1 MNGMNNAAFFPK
13 LAWNNIS
20 KNKKIYLPYM
30 LTTSGIIMMFYIV
43 FHLNQDPEVTAF
55 QSGTTLQFILG
66 LGVIVVG
73 IFSVIFLFYTNSFL
87 MKRRKTELGLYNVLG
102 LGKIHIARVVFW
114 ETVYMAVF
122 SLVPG
127 MGLGV
132 LLSKIGQ
139 LGLFRLLN
147 LEASYT
153 FSVNFHV
160 LGFTA
165 AFFAVVFVL
174 LFLFSLHQIG
184 RSSARELLSSE
195 KAGEKEPRAN
205 GMLAAVGVILLGAG
219 YVISQIISDPM
230 SAIGMFFIAVILVIL
245 GTYCCFIAGSVALC
259 KLLRKNKTYYYKTNH
274 FISVSSMIYRMKRNG
289 AGLAS
294 ICILSTMVLVMLSST
309 ACMYLGGAD
318 AVEKNYPRD
327 MMVKMTLYGG
337 DMPEFQISADAVDA
351 WLEETLQQQSV
362 KAENLVSYRFG
373 TYMVHQEG
381 NTIESVPYGN
391 FGESNMVMNVVTLED
406 YNASENQTAA
416 LKPGQVLVYDD
427 TGRFA
432 GETLNIFGREYQ
444 VAEILEEMAMQK
456 SNFVGYST
464 LSVVTADMA
473 EFSRIYEEQ
482 EKLQAASMKE
492 QGVDPKAGDAN
503 SCSYSL
509 VYTLGFDEDGMSEA
523 QKDAV
528 QGALDQL
535 DDEGYAAV
543 IEPALR
549 QSGRDP
555 FFSTLTLSADS
566 SEDVRDAFYS
576 LYGGMFFLG
585 ILLSITFLLGTVLIM
600 YYKQITEGYDDQGR
614 FEILRKVGMSDT
626 EIRKTINSQ
635 VLTVFFAPLLAAGM
649 HVLFAFHM
657 IALMLSV
664 FAITN
669 TMLLALISLG
679 VFLVFGVFYAAVYM
693 ATSRAY
699 YRIVS

>member
-1 MNGMNNAAFFPK
+1 MNGMAFFPK

-30 LTTSGIIMMFYIV
+30 LTSSGIIMMFYIV
-43 FHLNQDPEVTAF
+43 FHLNQDPEVTTF

-66 LGVIVVG
+66 LGIVVIG

-102 LGKIHIARVVFW
+102 LGKIHIARVLFW
-114 ETVYMAVF
+114 ETVYIAVF
-122 SLVPG
+122 SLVLG

-147 LEASYT
+147 MKASYT
-153 FSVNFHV
+153 FSVNVHV

-165 AFFAVVFVL
+165 AFFTVVFVL
-174 LFLFSLHQIG
+174 LFLFSVRQIG
-184 RSSARELLSSE
+184 KSSARELLSSE
-195 KAGEKEPRAN
+195 KAGEKEPKAN
-205 GMLAAVGVILLGAG
+205 GLLAAAGVVLLGAG
-219 YVISQIISDPM
+219 YVISQIINDPM

-259 KLLRKNKTYYYKTNH
+259 KLLRKNKNYYYKTNH

-309 ACMYLGGAD
+309 ACMYLGGAA
-318 AVEKNYPRD
+318 AVEKSYPRD

-337 DMPEFQISADAVDA
+337 ELPEFQTSADAVDH
-351 WLEETLQQQSV
+351 WLEDTLQQQSAA
-362 KAENLVSYRFG
+362 AENLVSYRIG

-381 NTIESVPYGN
+381 NTVESIPYGN
-391 FGESNMVMNVVTLED
+391 FGASNTVMNVVMLED
-406 YNASENQTAA
+406 YNASENKTAA

-427 TGRFA
+427 TGRFT
-432 GETLNIFGREYQ
+432 GDTLTIFGREYQ
-444 VAEILEEMAMQK
+444 VAGILEEMSTQK
-456 SNFVGYST
+456 SSFVGYST
-464 LSVVTADMA
+464 LSVVAADKA
-473 EFSRIYEEQ
+473 EFSRIYGEQ
-482 EKLQAASMKE
+482 EKLQASSMKE
-492 QGVDPKAGDAN
+492 KGVDSAADSAN
-503 SCSYSL
+503 SYSYSL

-523 QKDAV
+523 QKEAV
-528 QGALDQL
+528 QEALDHL
-535 DDEGYAAV
+535 DDDGYAEV

-566 SEDVRDAFYS
+566 SEEVRDAFYS

-626 EIRKTINSQ
+626 EIRRTINSQ
-635 VLTVFFAPLLAAGM
+635 VLTVFFAPLLAAGL

-657 IALMLSV
+657 LALMLSV
-664 FAITN
+664 FAITD
-669 TMLLALISLG
+669 TLLLALISLG
-679 VFLVFGVFYAAVYM
+679 VFLLFAIFYAAVYM

-699 YRIVS
+699 YRIVA